1 MNKEILFMSYDTP
14 WARPLPP
21 IHEPQAALQE
31 LVLDLMVPAPPEKGV
46 VKRRGRPADLSD
58 AFLSLAI
65 LWSVLSGWVSQL
77 DLWRLISVFGL
88 GSFVPVP
95 LCDQA
100 VYNRLDR
107 SGLRLMQRLCTQ
119 VSQRLFEQSTPLEDR
134 SLAPFATE
142 VLALDESVL
151 DPRKRWI
158 TDLRAVPTGA
168 KDLLAGRLSCLF
180 DVRRQ
185 CWRRIDVLRDAK
197 ANCQAHARQLLA
209 DIKPGA
215 LLLFDL
221 GYSNFEWFDGLTQ
234 AGFWWISRLRHN
246 SSWKLMHVLVQRDGE
261 SSALVFLGAHRSD
274 QSAYLVR
281 LIRIRY
287 QGNWYSWATNVTDP
301 LRMSGAEVAR
311 MYGRR
316 WDIEWGFRLLKE
328 HLGLRLLWS
337 AKPQVIGAQIWALV
351 ILAQLLH
358 RLQLQVA
365 RRAGVDGFD
374 VSLELLLRHLPRLQ
388 QQAQGKELEEWI
400 AQVGPSMGLIRP
412 STRTCIQA
420 PSIAWQEII
429 WPPPDLLWIRPPRYT
444 HNPGGPD
451 RGKKRH
457 NKEET

>member
-1 MNKEILFMSYDTP
+1 MSYDTP
-14 WARPLPP
+14 WARPLPAV
-21 IHEPQAALQE
+21 HEPQAALQE
-31 LVLDLMVPAPPEKGV
+31 LVLELMSPPPTDRQVLKG
-46 VKRRGRPADLSD
+46 RGRPATLSD
-58 AFLSLAI
+58 TFLSFAI

-77 DLWRLISVFGL
+77 DLWRLISGFGL
-88 GSFVPVP
+88 GCFAPVP

-107 SGLRLMQRLCTQ
+107 SGLRLMQRLACQ
-119 VSQRLFEQSTPLEDR
+119 VSERLFEHATPFEDR
-134 SLAPFATE
+134 SLAPFASE
-142 VLALDESVL
+142 VYSFDESVM
-151 DPRKRWI
+151 DPKKRWI
-158 TDLRAVPTGA
+158 KELRDVPAGA

-197 ANCQAHARQLLA
+197 ANCQAHAKQLLA

-221 GYSNFEWFDGLTQ
+221 GYDNFFWFDGLTQ

-287 QGNWYSWATNVTDP
+287 PGRWYSWVTNVTDP
-301 LRMSGAEVAR
+301 LQMSGAEVAR
-311 MYGRR
+311 LYGRR
-316 WDIEWGFRLLKE
+316 WEIELGFRILKE

-351 ILAQLLH
+351 TLAQWLH

-374 VSLELLLRHLPRLQ
+374 VSVELLLRHLARLQ
-388 QQAQGKELEEWI
+388 QQAVAQGKGLEEYI

-412 STRTCIQA
+412 SSRTCIQA
-420 PSIAWQEII
+420 PLILWQEII
-429 WPPPDLLWIRPPRYT
+429 WPPPDLIWIRSPRYT

-457 NKEET
+457 KEGET